1 MNGKCWV
8 AEFNARSVA
17 QQLRSEA
24 DQALRL
30 GDRDRCI
37 EVISKL
43 YDFMDEKGRAAVSL
57 AEVN

>member
-17 QQLRSEA
+17 QQLGSEA
-24 DQALRL
+24 DQALSR

-37 EVISKL
+37 EVIGKL
-43 YDFMDEKGRAAVSL
+43 YDFMDAKERAAVPSV
-57 AEVN
+57 AVN